1 MSKYHGSSAAL
12 HTTTKTIH
20 LHRADNPVRGVNAKV
35 IISVTPPLITCSSL
49 PITPFYICAIITRY
63 TKEVGLVIRNPLGN
77 VGDAGLIL
85 GSGRSSGGN
94 GSPLQYSCPG
104 NPMDRGAQQT
114 TVPRVAK
121 SQTRL
126 SD

>member
-104 NPMDRGAQQT
+104 NPMDRGSGMLQSMGSQ
-114 TVPRVAK
+114 K
-121 SQTRL
+121 SRIQL
-126 SD
+126 SN